1 MGQNIRDYLRLD
13 DTLFTLKLTPNLAHC
28 LSVYGIAREVS
39 ALTGAP
45 LQPLS
50 DAQVPVTAQDQVR
63 VTVEAPDLCGR
74 FSGRVIT
81 GVNTHAATPAWMVD
95 RLARCGQRSVSALVD
110 ISNYVMF
117 ELGQPTHI
125 FDRDKIAGSHLH
137 VRWGQA
143 GETLKL
149 LNGNTVALDAQVGVI
164 ADDKEVESLAGIM
177 GGDATAVSDSTQNIY
192 VEAAF
197 WWPKA
202 VAGRSRRYNFSTD
215 AGHRFERG
223 VDPACTVQVIER
235 ISELVQQICG
245 GAAGPISDAQPNMPQ
260 ARPVVLRVAR
270 ASKVIGMPVTEQQCL
285 QALQGLG
292 LPASASEGVITVTP
306 PSYRFDL
313 QIEEDLIEEVIRVIG
328 YHKLPTTPPQAPI
341 IPKLRLETQ
350 RNPYAVRRQL
360 AGLGYQETINYSF
373 VEERWE
379 HELAGNPSPIK
390 LLNPIA
396 SQMSVMRSSL
406 VGSLLNALKF
416 NLDRKASRVRV
427 FEVGRV
433 FCRDASV
440 QNSDTTVQGFDQPM
454 RVAGMAY
461 GAASAL
467 QWGCKD
473 SAVDFYDVKG
483 DVEALLAP
491 QLPTFEPAEHPA
503 MHPGRCARVLLG
515 GKPIGYVG
523 ELHPRWRQGY
533 DLPQAPV
540 LFELDW
546 DAVLQRPL
554 PAFIP
559 VSKFQ
564 VAERDVAVIVK
575 DSVDHDDLMA
585 AIARAVPQALL
596 HNVTVFDVF
605 RPDFRDPEKTPWLA
619 TGEKSVGIRLQ
630 LRSTDAALTEEQIE
644 FARQAVVQQLV
655 ADTGARLRA

>member
-1 MGQNIRDYLRLD
+1 
-13 DTLFTLKLTPNLAHC
+13 
-28 LSVYGIAREVS
+28 
-39 ALTGAP
+39 
-45 LQPLS
+45 
-50 DAQVPVTAQDQVR
+50 
-63 VTVEAPDLCGR
+63 
-74 FSGRVIT
+74 
-81 GVNTHAATPAWMVD
+81 MVD

-341 IPKLRLETQ
+341 TPKLRAETQ

-379 HELAGNPSPIK
+379 YELAGNPSPIK

-406 VGSLLNALKF
+406 AGSLLNALKF

-433 FCRDASV
+433 FRRDAAV

-454 RVAGMAY
+454 HVAGLAY

-473 SAVDFYDVKG
+473 STVDFYDVKG

-575 DSVDHDDLMA
+575 DSVNHDDLMA
-585 AIARAVPQALL
+585 AIARAMPQALL

>member
-341 IPKLRLETQ
+341 TPKLRAETQ

-379 HELAGNPSPIK
+379 YELAGNPSPIK

-406 VGSLLNALKF
+406 AGSLLNALKF

-491 QLPTFEPAEHPA
+491 QLPTFEPAKHPA

-585 AIARAVPQALL
+585 AIARAMPQALL

-605 RPDFRDPEKTPWLA
+605 RPDFRDPEKTPWL
-619 TGEKSVGIRLQ
+619 TTDEKSVAIRLQ
-630 LRSTDAALTEEQIE
+630 LRSMDAALTEEQIE

>member
-1 MGQNIRDYLRLD
+1 
-13 DTLFTLKLTPNLAHC
+13 
-28 LSVYGIAREVS
+28 
-39 ALTGAP
+39 
-45 LQPLS
+45 
-50 DAQVPVTAQDQVR
+50 
-63 VTVEAPDLCGR
+63 
-74 FSGRVIT
+74 
-81 GVNTHAATPAWMVD
+81 
-95 RLARCGQRSVSALVD
+95 
-110 ISNYVMF
+110 MF

-260 ARPVVLRVAR
+260 ARPVALRVAR
-270 ASKVIGMPVTEQQCL
+270 ASKVIGMPVTELQCL

-341 IPKLRLETQ
+341 TPKLRAETQ

-379 HELAGNPSPIK
+379 YELAGNPSPIK

-406 VGSLLNALKF
+406 AGSLLNALKF

-491 QLPTFEPAEHPA
+491 QLPTFEPAKHPA

-605 RPDFRDPEKTPWLA
+605 RPDFRDPEKTPWL
-619 TGEKSVGIRLQ
+619 TTDEKSVAIRLQ
-630 LRSTDAALTEEQIE
+630 LRSMDAALTEEQIE